1 MEVFYEMIQFFQSIA
16 GFIETIVNFVL
27 SFFMNLILLLGMIPK
42 TLAAIT
48 AVLGLFP
55 PFITVPI
62 IALLSLSLVIS
73 IISMFKG

>member
-1 MEVFYEMIQFFQSIA
+1 MIQFFQSIA
-16 GFIETIVNFVL
+16 GFIETIVSFVVSL
-27 SFFMNLILLLGMIPK
+27 FMNLIMLITMIPK

-62 IALLSLSLVIS
+62 IALLSLSLVITILS
-73 IISMFKG
+73 KFGG